1 MARPAGRY
9 SNRRTNSRRVA
20 LVAKRSTESTRRLP
34 MEARKEY
41 RGEEPDE
48 DGELSTADLASRSSP
63 ETRPDGEHDDERND
77 EGVQPEVA
85 RDETMESL
93 LPDEEGTGFRE
104 RWDEIQTSFV
114 DEPRKSVQAAD
125 QLVAEVMQRLAES
138 FARERSDLEQQW
150 DRGEDV
156 STEDLRV
163 ALQRY
168 RSFFDRLL
176 AA

>member
-1 MARPAGRY
+1 
-9 SNRRTNSRRVA
+9 
-20 LVAKRSTESTRRLP
+20 
-34 MEARKEY
+34 MEGRKEY
-41 RGEEPDE
+41 SEEEPE
-48 DGELSTADLASRSSP
+48 EGREISTADLASRSAP
-63 ETRPDGEHDDERND
+63 ETRSDDERD
-77 EGVQPEVA
+77 YA
-85 RDETMESL
+85 RDDRVLQSDEVSARQEVSVQNEAVLDQGERKGTKDETTDSL
-93 LPDEEGTGFRE
+93 LPDDAAKGFGE
-104 RWDEIQTSFV
+104 RWEEIQTSFV
-114 DEPRKSVQAAD
+114 DEPRTSVEAAD

-168 RSFFDRLL
+168 RSFFQRLL